1 MTLMSNDPNDI
12 PKESAKGIA
21 APTVDAL
28 ANGPKR
34 PSKPPTGRF
43 GRLARLSALAP
54 RAVPLAIASVKRR
67 MANDQSADQERKA
80 HEQLLI
86 EAKKTAEAM
95 LKTLGEMKGL
105 PLKLGQMASY
115 IDGIAPPGYEEKFQS
130 VLKKLQAKAPPLS
143 PEAAQK
149 VILAEL
155 GSKAAEVFAEFER
168 EPFAAAS
175 IGQVHRARTQSGD
188 RVAVK
193 VQYPGIDTAIEN
205 DLKTVALMEQM
216 IAPIGRRYQSKEGLD
231 EIRRVFLAEI
241 DYTQEARA
249 TEAFRDMFAGD
260 ESVIIPRVYHGTTT
274 RRVITTE
281 FIDGIDYETFCATAP
296 WSQRNVASI
305 TIWKFMFRAL
315 YEFGTLYADP
325 HPGNYRF
332 IVDPNNLDDVKVAFL
347 DFGCVRVMSDQ
358 MIAGMKR
365 VILAKLSGDDAAF
378 EKSLVEVYGFDPTDV
393 EGWPTYKA
401 YTEHVMQ
408 PLVVDEPFGH
418 TREIARENVAMLV
431 RSQRKIMWKKGE
443 MLPNLPKPIHLPVE
457 HTFVNRLQWGLA
469 SVLAGLGGQHNFH
482 RLTLPWI
489 LGPRRAPKGLVVPEP
504 M

>member
-1 MTLMSNDPNDI
+1 M
-12 PKESAKGIA
+12 
-21 APTVDAL
+21 
-28 ANGPKR
+28 
-34 PSKPPTGRF
+34 
-43 GRLARLSALAP
+43 RLGALAP
-54 RAVPLAIASVKRR
+54 RAVPLAIAGVRR
-67 MANDQSADQERKA
+67 RLAGDEMTEEEEQKA
-80 HEQLLI
+80 RQKVLV

-115 IDGIAPPGYEEKFQS
+115 IDGLAPPGYEEKFQT

-143 PEAAQK
+143 PEAAEK
-149 VILAEL
+149 VIAAEL
-155 GSKAAEVFAEFER
+155 GAAPTEIFGEFER

-175 IGQVHRARTQSGD
+175 IGQVHRATLHSGE

-216 IAPIGRRYQSKEGLD
+216 IAPIGRRYQTKEGLA
-231 EIRRVFLAEI
+231 EIRRVFLAEV
-241 DYTQEARA
+241 DYTQEATA
-249 TEAFRDMFAGD
+249 TEAFRDMFKD
-260 ESVIIPRVYHGTTT
+260 DPTIVIPRVYHGTTT
-274 RRVITTE
+274 KRVITSE
-281 FIDGIDYETFCATAP
+281 FIEGIDYETFCKTAP
-296 WSQRNVASI
+296 WSQRNLATV

-332 IVDPNNLDDVKVAFL
+332 IPGEGDADFRVAFL
-347 DFGCVRVMSDQ
+347 DFGCVRVMIDQ

-365 VILAKLSGDDAAF
+365 VLLSKMSGDEDAY
-378 EKSLVEVYGFDPTDV
+378 EKALVDVYGFDPTDE
-393 EGWPTYKA
+393 EGWPIYKK
-401 YTEHVMQ
+401 YTDHVMR
-408 PLVVDEPFGH
+408 PLVIDEPFAA
-418 TREIARENVAMLV
+418 TREVARENVALLV
-431 RSQRKIMWKKGE
+431 RNQRKVVWKKGE
-443 MLPNLPKPIHLPVE
+443 VLPNLPKPIHMPVE

-469 SVLAGLGGQHNFH
+469 SVLAGLEGEHNFH

-489 LGPRRAPKGLVVPEP
+489 RGPRRPPKGLPVPPP